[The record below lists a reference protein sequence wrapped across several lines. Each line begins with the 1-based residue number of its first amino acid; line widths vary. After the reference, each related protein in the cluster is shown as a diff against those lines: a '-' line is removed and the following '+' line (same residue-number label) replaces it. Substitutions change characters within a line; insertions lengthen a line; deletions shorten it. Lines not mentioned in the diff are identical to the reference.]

1 MSLAPSIRVSPDIVS
16 EPLHIIV
23 GLLVNDGGVGVLD
36 NRPLARLNVM
46 AFLVLKM
53 LAGFEVDRVAKIL
66 RVSKS
71 LEQVGSVE
79 ESFCRVGVSFLALDS
94 EDRCRLLKFFE
105 MNRKSH
111 ETV

>member
-66 RVSKS
+66 RVSEDVS
-71 LEQVGSVE
+71 SCQELCSGRCLRRLVCLSSRQ
-79 ESFCRVGVSFLALDS
+79 ESPAVVHTLKVSGG
-94 EDRCRLLKFFE
+94 E
-105 MNRKSH
+105 
-111 ETV
+111 